1 VLLKMPPRPPIVE
14 ITRPGPSSSREIG
27 WGSVP
32 YEKPVWFDARVVQSF
47 GTKVIRWEWCFDPEN
62 GFHADYSSP
71 DNPSTNVTFPIQ
83 KAGEYIDVMLKV
95 FDNESTRRKELFHA
109 GVSYDEFNYDFDP
122 SDGSTY
128 VKLRIHVRY
137 HTDPPPPPP
146 RNYWPFVFL
155 CALVVVLYL
164 GFILAAQ
171 RQRLAR
177 ARRERRK

>member
-1 VLLKMPPRPPIVE
+1 MVRIAYNSSIPSIDRLRNAVISVVSRLVSRRCPR
-14 ITRPGPSSSREIG
+14 SS
-27 WGSVP
+27 
-32 YEKPVWFDARVVQSF
+32 ARVFS
-47 GTKVIRWEWCFDPEN
+47 T
-62 GFHADYSSP
+62 Y